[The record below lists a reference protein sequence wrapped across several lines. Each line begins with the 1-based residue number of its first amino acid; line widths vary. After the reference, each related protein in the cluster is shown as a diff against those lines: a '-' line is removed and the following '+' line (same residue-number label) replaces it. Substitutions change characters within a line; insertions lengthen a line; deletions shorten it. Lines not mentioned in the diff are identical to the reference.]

1 MGVPKFF
8 RWLSERYPLINQPIH
23 CPPEESTKKSHGFPP
38 SLFATDE
45 EYSKIHSM
53 GKTKRD
59 ARKNTDLPHIM
70 PEFDRLYL
78 DMNGIIHCASHNNSE
93 EEDEKPNQRDNEG
106 NGNNEADIKKNEAFN
121 EDSNPPLAVGAAGQ
135 NSNTAA
141 QGITEEQIFQNVCYY
156 LDRVITD
163 IVQPKELVYLAIDG
177 VAPRAKLNQQRSRRY
192 RSGTEK
198 EIEMHLMTL
207 QQAQEKG
214 DVDSESRRREF
225 IIEADGGGDDGYW
238 WEDISR
244 SSPPDKESASRGSQ
258 RFSGTVEASSS
269 GAASSG
275 SISPSNASIS
285 ISDDK
290 SSPHGF
296 HSNCITPGTP
306 FLHKCSQRIVEF
318 VKHKLAADPRW
329 KDLTIVFSG
338 HDVPG
343 EGEHKIMDFI
353 RHEKRK
359 PGYDPNTRHCI
370 YGQDGDLIMLGLAT
384 HEPHTCLLRE
394 EVVFDSARKNAIRAL
409 AKLEHEKQMEE
420 IGDGEEDGNGNGNG
434 NGNTQPPL
442 NAAIQ
447 SYIHNANYELLHL
460 SVLRDYLALEFETK
474 EFYPDSKFELEP
486 TIDDFVF
493 MTFFVG
499 NDFLPHM
506 PALDIGDEAFD
517 LLFFAYKKNRGKWIH
532 DGRYKRTLTINGNK
546 SDGIVGE
553 KLEIN
558 HPYLTDSGTIT
569 SGDRLESFLADVGS
583 YEDPYYDNKRIS
595 MTEDNE
601 RMRKADKKAGRESFI
616 PSQEVLD
623 QVEMAGRELYRDMLL
638 QNSMIGGRDGT
649 EGDVDD
655 ELDEIETFKPVTST
669 RTVPK
674 VKLSTDESAVEAGLI
689 KKLGGIL
696 RGSLSSKEGG
706 VSNATFDDNDLID
719 VKGRYYYD
727 KFRFTPFD
735 SENHLALRK
744 AYIQGLVWNLE
755 YYYKGCVS
763 WDWFY
768 PYHYG
773 PMLSD
778 LIDINNLLS
787 EISFFGNDD
796 KKAADG
802 VRRVAGQPLRP
813 FEQLL
818 GCLPPSSSYLLP
830 EPYRWLMTST
840 DSPLIDS
847 YPESFTVDMNGK
859 RWPWEAVTLLPFID
873 VNKMVES
880 TRTLI
885 DESLLT
891 EEEKKL
897 NQFGETYVLTRSDD
911 NSDPVKKEIFYESKW
926 ARIEKDA
933 SVTFHPELNPG
944 TVVPAPCFPTLKV
957 APVTKLNRRK
967 IGINV
972 FGLSSRYR
980 TALLEMDD
988 DLPPLPPA
996 SLLAEKFIGTTVYFR
1011 YPFLHEGF
1019 VCSVSDSTTLYRGKD
1034 MPIKYTDE
1042 MKEKRKSQ
1050 LAKMYKQY
1058 MKGKGMSG
1066 SGGWVLPQ
1074 SDLTLTVRPLKCVET
1089 MRDGTR
1095 VKVFMKEEVGVPF
1108 VAALWSPSCLDPRLN
1123 GLPSKLEKNPYK
1135 FGNVDEFL
1143 DTLADV
1149 KTSENMVPSVLS
1161 QNASNTLEST
1171 AVMTSR
1177 GFATLVN
1184 ARLNQQRKFSTY
1196 VKSGNN
1202 HYNSVKPLPRRG
1214 PLNIATNLARGGDPR
1229 RRVCGAAGVVAIS
1242 AFFFASCLC
1251 QVNAIFSDASI
1262 GRIPIVSR
1270 LLPISN
1276 VTLSLRGGDIEHDGG
1291 MFDISNP
1298 PTPPIEFAHGTTT
1311 ISFVFQGGI
1320 VAAVDSRASIGN
1332 FVGSK
1337 TTQKVLPVSR
1347 NILGTMAGG
1356 AADCSFWIRFLRSEA
1371 KLHELVH
1378 DGRGISVARASR
1390 ILSNVLYQNRGL
1402 DLSVGTM
1409 IMGYHHL
1416 DGFSIY
1422 YVDNT
1427 GVRIKGDMFAVGSGS
1442 TFAQGI
1448 LDTEER
1454 RFDMS
1459 EEEAVALGIRAIR
1472 HATLRDAM
1480 SGGYIGV
1487 YLITKDGWRKVFSE
1501 DLASI
1506 TN

>member
-1 MGVPKFF
+1 
-8 RWLSERYPLINQPIH
+8 
-23 CPPEESTKKSHGFPP
+23 
-38 SLFATDE
+38 
-45 EYSKIHSM
+45 
-53 GKTKRD
+53 
-59 ARKNTDLPHIM
+59 M

-93 EEDEKPNQRDNEG
+93 EEDEKPTHKNNEE
-106 NGNNEADIKKNEAFN
+106 NGNNDGDEKKDEAFN
-121 EDSNPPLAVGAAGQ
+121 EDSNPPLSGGSGGEVGGAVP
-135 NSNTAA
+135 
-141 QGITEEQIFQNVCYY
+141 GITEEQIFQNVCYY

-214 DVDSESRRREF
+214 GVDSESKRREF

-244 SSPPDKESASRGSQ
+244 SSPPEKESASRGSQ
-258 RFSGTVEASSS
+258 RFSGIVEASSS
-269 GAASSG
+269 GNASSG
-275 SISPSNASIS
+275 STSPSNASIS

-290 SSPHGF
+290 PFPQGF

-318 VKHKLAADPRW
+318 VKHKLASDPKW

-353 RHEKRK
+353 RHEKHK

-394 EVVFDSARKNAIRAL
+394 EVVFDAARKNAVRAL
-409 AKLEHEKQMEE
+409 AKLEHEKQMEVSGE
-420 IGDGEEDGNGNGNG
+420 GEEDGNGNGNQ
-434 NGNTQPPL
+434 QPPL

-474 EFYPDSKFELEP
+474 EFYPESKFQLEP

-532 DGRYKRTLTINGNK
+532 DGRYKRNLTIKGNK
-546 SDGIVGE
+546 NDGSGE
-553 KLEIN
+553 QQMEIN

-601 RMRKADKKAGRESFI
+601 RMRNADKKAGRESLI
-616 PSQEVLD
+616 PSKELLD

-638 QNSMIGGRDGT
+638 KNSLIGERDGP
-649 EGDVDD
+649 EDDVED
-655 ELDEIETFKPVTST
+655 ELDEMETFKPVTST
-669 RTVPK
+669 RTAPR
-674 VKLSTDESAVEAGLI
+674 VKLSTDENAVEAGLI

-696 RGSLSSKEGG
+696 RGSLSAKEGG

-735 SENHLALRK
+735 SEKHLALRK

-763 WDWFY
+763 WEWFY

-787 EISFFGNDD
+787 EISFFGNDN
-796 KKAADG
+796 KNVADG

-830 EPYRWLMTST
+830 EPYRWLMTSPE
-840 DSPLIDS
+840 SPLIDS

-885 DESLLT
+885 DENLLS

-897 NQFGETYVLTRSDD
+897 NEFGETYVLTRSDD
-911 NSDPVKKEIFYESKW
+911 KNDPVKKEIFNESKW

-944 TVVPAPCFPTLKV
+944 TDVPTPCFPTLKV

-980 TALLEMDD
+980 TALLEMID

-1019 VCSVSDSTTLYRGKD
+1019 VCSLCDSTTLYRGKD
-1034 MPIKYTDE
+1034 KPLKYNNE
-1042 MKEKRKSQ
+1042 MQEKRKSQ

-1066 SGGWVLPQ
+1066 SGGWVLPT
-1074 SDLTLTVRPLKCVET
+1074 SDISLTVRPLKGVET

-1095 VKVFMKEEVGVPF
+1095 VKVFLREEVEVPF
-1108 VAALWSPSCLDPRLN
+1108 VAALWSPSRIDPRLD

-1135 FGNVDEFL
+1135 FGKVEEFS
-1143 DTLADV
+1143 DTSADV
-1149 KTSENMVPSVLS
+1149 KAAEKTIPSVPSS
-1161 QNASNTLEST
+1161 STGNTLDSA
-1171 AVMTSR
+1171 AVMSSR
-1177 GFATLVN
+1177 GFATLAN
-1184 ARLNQQRKFSTY
+1184 ARLYQPRKFSTCAKY
-1196 VKSGNN
+1196 E
-1202 HYNSVKPLPRRG
+1202 HYPFSSTKPLPRRC
-1214 PLNIATNLARGGDPR
+1214 PVNVATKLARGGDPR
-1229 RRVCGAAGVVAIS
+1229 RRVCGAAGVMAIS
-1242 AFFFASCLC
+1242 AFFFTSCLC
-1251 QVNAIFSDASI
+1251 RVSAIFSTASF
-1262 GRIPIVSR
+1262 GRNPFASK
-1270 LLPISN
+1270 LQPMLN
-1276 VTLSLRGGDIEHDGG
+1276 VALSLRGGDVEHDSG
-1291 MFDISNP
+1291 MFDISTP

-1356 AADCSFWIRFLRSEA
+1356 AADCSFWIRLLRSEA

-1487 YLITKDGWRKVFSE
+1487 YLITKDGWRKVFSD